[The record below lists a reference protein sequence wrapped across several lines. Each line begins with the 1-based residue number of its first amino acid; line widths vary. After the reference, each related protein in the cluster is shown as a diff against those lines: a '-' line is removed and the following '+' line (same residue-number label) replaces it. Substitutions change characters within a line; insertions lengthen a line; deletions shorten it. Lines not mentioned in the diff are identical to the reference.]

1 MLKNNCRA
9 DSRLSP
15 PLSCLRIFAAAVA
28 TGCVIT
34 SAHGWGGEHSRITA
48 VAVEA
53 LPPVQRAVIAPEAAV
68 MARVYCGFPDVNWA
82 CYGEWGGGNA
92 DPSLPRL
99 PDLRREWD
107 VSFYCG
113 SDPVLQK
120 GKHYPHQAPQS
131 LEAVAVHFEKTVEA
145 LQAGRLADGA
155 RFAGVMFHYIQ
166 DSGSFPHL
174 MPIHRAFHVRNS
186 DAIRIAGY
194 EPQQLGNTP
203 AEAAA
208 ALTARVRKLVDW
220 TEQRLAPLLAE
231 AGVLLDE
238 AKRLV
243 AKDPLPAAVA
253 QAVAKLRAEKPADYE
268 AAALACANECA
279 RVCTDALHTALAFAP
294 RPWPPSAENRPDK
307 NLVFN
312 PSFETGDGDR
322 VPEGWYIGWLD
333 LNDRT
338 GRAEWY
344 RAGIHWDKPVRT
356 GQHSALLLWTP
367 PAGLEW
373 RQTWRRAVPVNAGET
388 YRAAVWVKAR
398 AATGAT
404 WLALQFSDTA
414 YEPVSVAK
422 SEVVKTDCDWKKLS
436 LETVVPPNACWLR
449 AILHTAAN
457 SGAVWFDDVEIMRT
471 RSLK

>member
-1 MLKNNCRA
+1 MHPRVL
-9 DSRLSP
+9 
-15 PLSCLRIFAAAVA
+15 AAIAA
-28 TGCVIT
+28 LGFGLA
-34 SAHGWGGEHSRITA
+34 SAHGWGGEHSCITA
-48 VAVEA
+48 AAVEA
-53 LPPVQRAVIAPEAAV
+53 LPPDHRAAIAPEAAV
-68 MARVYCGFPDVNWA
+68 LARVYCGFPDVNWA

-107 VSFYCG
+107 ISFYCG

-120 GKHYPHQAPQS
+120 GKHYPHQSPQS
-131 LEAVAVHFEKTVEA
+131 LEAVAVHFGKTVEA

-166 DSGSFPHL
+166 DSGSFPHI
-174 MPIHRAFHVRNS
+174 MPIHRAFHTRNP
-186 DAIRIAGY
+186 DGIRIAGY
-194 EPQQLGNTP
+194 EPRQLGNTP

-231 AGVLLDE
+231 AGVSLDE
-238 AKRLV
+238 ARRL
-243 AKDPLPAAVA
+243 ASKEGLPAAVTR
-253 QAVAKLRAEKPADYE
+253 AVAKLRADKPADYD
-268 AAALACANECA
+268 AATLDCANECA
-279 RVCTDALHTALAFAP
+279 RVCADALHTALAFAP
-294 RPWPPSAENRPDK
+294 RPLPPPAENRPDT

-322 VPEGWYIGWLD
+322 APEGWCIGWLD
-333 LNDRT
+333 LNDHT

-344 RAGIHWDKPVRT
+344 RAGTHWDKPVKT
-356 GQHSALLLWTP
+356 GTRSAMLLWTP
-367 PAGLEW
+367 QKGLEW

-388 YRAAVWVKAR
+388 YRAAAWVKTR
-398 AATGAT
+398 AATGST
-404 WLALQFSDTA
+404 WLSLQFSDTA
-414 YEPVSVAK
+414 YEPVSIAN

-436 LETVVPPNACWLR
+436 LEATVPSNARWLR
-449 AILHTAAN
+449 AILHTEAN